1 MKFNRGYYS
10 FTIISM
16 NIQPIKSESDY
27 RNGLKRLEVIFD
39 AATGSPESDEADVL
53 SLLIDEYEKK
63 HYLIEAPD
71 PIEAIKIRMEEMH
84 LKQIDLVQE
93 IGGAN
98 RVSEVLNRK
107 RKLTV
112 DMIRKLTARLN
123 LSPGI
128 LINDYQLSAK

>member
-1 MKFNRGYYS
+1 
-10 FTIISM
+10 M
-16 NIQPIKSESDY
+16 NIQPIKTESDY
-27 RNGLKRLEVIFD
+27 RHGLERLEIIFD
-39 AATGSPESDEADVL
+39 AATGTPESDEADVL
-53 SLLIDEYEKK
+53 ALLIDEYEKK
-63 HYLIEAPD
+63 HYRIEAPD

-84 LKQIDLVQE
+84 LKQIDLVPE

-112 DMIRKLTARLN
+112 DMIRKLTTRLN

-128 LINDYQLSAK
+128 LINDYQLTAR